1 MDDRD
6 SHRHDIEAAGHHRAR
21 GDEVAVDD
29 DRVLADADEALDET
43 FPIRSA

>member
-21 GDEVAVDD
+21 GDEVAVDE
-29 DRVLADADEALDET
+29 AEEALARIE
-43 FPIRSA
+43 